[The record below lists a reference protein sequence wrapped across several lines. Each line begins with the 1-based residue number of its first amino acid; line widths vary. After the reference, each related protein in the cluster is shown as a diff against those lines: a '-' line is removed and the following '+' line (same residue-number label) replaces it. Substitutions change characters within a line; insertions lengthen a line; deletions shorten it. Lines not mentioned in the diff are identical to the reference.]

1 MSARNGKKEISLMM
15 EAPEKLKG
23 KKAKLKITDQDGKV
37 YYDKVHT
44 L

>member
-1 MSARNGKKEISLMM
+1 MNMFN
-15 EAPEKLKG
+15 LKG
-23 KKAKLKITDQDGKV
+23 KKAKLVITDQNGKV